1 MEVET
6 VNEKFVGLH
15 EITFSIEDEAR
26 GIESLVDTTIT
37 IEIIDPCAPQE
48 VLLTSFTE
56 DAVTYEL
63 RDTTLVYLIE
73 ATASL

>member
-15 EITFSIEDEAR
+15 EINFSIEDDAR
-26 GIESLVDTTIT
+26 GIKSLVDTTIT
-37 IEIIDPCAPQE
+37 IEIIDPCASQE
-48 VLLTSFTE
+48 VLLTSFPE

-63 RDTTLVYLIE
+63 RETTLVYLIE